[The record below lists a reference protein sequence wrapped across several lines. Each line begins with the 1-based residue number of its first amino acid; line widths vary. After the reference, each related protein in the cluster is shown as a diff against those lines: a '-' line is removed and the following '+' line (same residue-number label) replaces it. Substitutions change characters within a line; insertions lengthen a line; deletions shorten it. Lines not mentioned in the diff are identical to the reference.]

1 MLIGGSA
8 DYSGYQEVN
17 PDVNVGVVAFPSPQG
32 VGAPA
37 TTSGMELV
45 YAVNSKSEH
54 PEEAATFL
62 NWFTSDK
69 AGQMVADSITLTTVK
84 DIVPSDN
91 PVLAEMVRAAIN
103 DVRVWYEIPATGAVL
118 DVFGTEGQKLFT
130 GDLTVEE
137 FAKLVQAS
145 IKPAQ

>member
-1 MLIGGSA
+1 
-8 DYSGYQEVN
+8 
-17 PDVNVGVVAFPSPQG
+17 
-32 VGAPA
+32 
-37 TTSGMELV
+37 
-45 YAVNSKSEH
+45 
-54 PEEAATFL
+54 
-62 NWFTSDK
+62 
-69 AGQMVADSITLTTVK
+69 MVADSITLTTVK

-137 FAKLVQAS
+137 FAKLVQES